1 VSRRALILLV
11 VALLSSSAPS
21 LAQTTQADAPLATQA
36 RSDDTGKRVLQGND
50 APRMDVRVYE
60 RRADADGPPA
70 GPPAKDVDVTV
81 GLGSSVD
88 RAPRDIRE
96 PFDE

>member
-1 VSRRALILLV
+1 VSRRALVLLTI
-11 VALLSSSAPS
+11 ALLSSSAPA
-21 LAQTTQADAPLATQA
+21 LAQTTDAPPATQA
-36 RSDDTGKRVLQGND
+36 GADDTGKRVLQGND

-60 RRADADGPPA
+60 ARADAEGPPA
-70 GPPAKDVDVTV
+70 GPPEKDETV
-81 GLGSSVD
+81 GLGSTVD

>member
-1 VSRRALILLV
+1 MSRRLLIVLTI
-11 VALLSSSAPS
+11 ALSSSAAPC
-21 LAQTTQADAPLATQA
+21 LAQTTRTDAPLAA
-36 RSDDTGKRVLQGND
+36 RTDDTGMRVLQGND

-60 RRADADGPPA
+60 GRADADGPPA
-70 GPPAKDVDVTV
+70 KPPEKDETV
-81 GLGSSVD
+81 GLGSAVD